1 MSQHAVP
8 ADLDTPAPVAGE
20 GTTTPPAEQT
30 PLGREEPPA
39 LVGDGAACA
48 LPTPA
53 GARPARTWVGPN
65 AAQRLALLRRT
76 RSIAIVGASANAS
89 RASYFVSTYL
99 LSSSPYDVYFVN
111 PRATE
116 ILGRPVYPSLAAL
129 PVVPD
134 LVDVFRRH
142 DDLPTVL
149 DEAIE
154 VGARTLW
161 LQLGSW
167 HEDVARRGE
176 AAGLDVVMDRCVK
189 IEHARFHGG
198 LHLAGFDT
206 GVISSRRALG

>member
-1 MSQHAVP
+1 M
-8 ADLDTPAPVAGE
+8 T
-20 GTTTPPAEQT
+20 
-30 PLGREEPPA
+30 
-39 LVGDGAACA
+39 
-48 LPTPA
+48 
-53 GARPARTWVGPN
+53 ARTWQGPS
-65 AAQRLALLRRT
+65 APERLSILRGT
-76 RSIAIVGASANAS
+76 RSIAIVGASANPA
-89 RASYFVSTYL
+89 RASYFVSTYV

-111 PRATE
+111 PRADE
-116 ILGRPVYPSLAAL
+116 ILGRPVYPSLDAL

-149 DEAIE
+149 DETVA

-176 AAGLDVVMDRCVK
+176 AAGLHVVMDRCVK

>member
-1 MSQHAVP
+1 MS
-8 ADLDTPAPVAGE
+8 ADTA
-20 GTTTPPAEQT
+20 T
-30 PLGREEPPA
+30 
-39 LVGDGAACA
+39 
-48 LPTPA
+48 
-53 GARPARTWVGPN
+53 RTWQGPS
-65 AAQRLALLRRT
+65 APERLALLRRT
-76 RSIAIVGASANAS
+76 RSVAIVGASDNPS
-89 RASYFVSTYL
+89 RASYFVTTYL
-99 LSSSPYDVYFVN
+99 LSSAPYDLYLVN

-116 ILGRPVYPSLAAL
+116 ILGQPVYPSLDAL

-149 DEAIE
+149 DETLA
-154 VGARTLW
+154 VGARALW

-167 HEDVARRGE
+167 HEGVAARAE
-176 AAGLDVVMDRCVK
+176 AAGLSVVMDRCVK